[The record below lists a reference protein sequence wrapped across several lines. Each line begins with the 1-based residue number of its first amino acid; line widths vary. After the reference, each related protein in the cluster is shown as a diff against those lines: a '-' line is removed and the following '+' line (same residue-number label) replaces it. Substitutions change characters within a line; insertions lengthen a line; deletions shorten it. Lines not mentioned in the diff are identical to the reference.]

1 MDTYAIQIQLSH
13 SKWYWLDQN
22 QFDAGYLS
30 AGPSISPDTVWFDAK
45 SDASQFIFDYGIKP
59 GAKILALGRG
69 GNDRSEVIVF
79 VRVVKIE
86 AVEV

>member
-1 MDTYAIQIQLSH
+1 MDTYAIQVQSAH
-13 SKWYWLDQN
+13 TKWYWLEQN

-30 AGPSISPDTVWFDAK
+30 AGPSISHDTVWFDTK
-45 SDASQFIFDYGIKP
+45 SGASQFIFDYGIKP
-59 GAKILALGRG
+59 GAKILALDRG
-69 GNDRSEVIVF
+69 GNDRSEAIVA